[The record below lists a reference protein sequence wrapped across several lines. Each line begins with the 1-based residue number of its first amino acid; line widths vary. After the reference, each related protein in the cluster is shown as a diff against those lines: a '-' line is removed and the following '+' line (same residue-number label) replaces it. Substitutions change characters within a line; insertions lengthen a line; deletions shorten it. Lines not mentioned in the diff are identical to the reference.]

1 MFSGRANNNKTK
13 IIYTRRAHEQFGYC
27 QAGTSGML
35 LDDDTALI
43 GTPGPYTWR
52 GTVFAVSVSD
62 DFLHRDKTLYYGP
75 LTQDHS
81 PVDKY
86 SYLGTVIFWSPSYFS
101 SQRTSRLPDAAGPAH
116 KQPMESCVRPG
127 RQPVIKEIDYRL
139 ISYSVVWFF
148 LFFSSCLVSFSSS
161 RTGMSVTAGK
171 YFGSKVS
178 YAAGAPRSNGTGQ
191 VVIFTKVKKAES
203 QLRVQLVLSGEQF
216 ASSYGY
222 QVATADLNGDRY
234 KSIIFFFVLF
244 FLVFTSPFGPVSHA
258 HHRVVWLVPGWM
270 QMHH

>member
-1 MFSGRANNNKTK
+1 
-13 IIYTRRAHEQFGYC
+13 
-27 QAGTSGML
+27 
-35 LDDDTALI
+35 
-43 GTPGPYTWR
+43 
-52 GTVFAVSVSD
+52 
-62 DFLHRDKTLYYGP
+62 
-75 LTQDHS
+75 
-81 PVDKY
+81 
-86 SYLGTVIFWSPSYFS
+86 
-101 SQRTSRLPDAAGPAH
+101 
-116 KQPMESCVRPG
+116 
-127 RQPVIKEIDYRL
+127 
-139 ISYSVVWFF
+139 
-148 LFFSSCLVSFSSS
+148 
-161 RTGMSVTAGK
+161 MSVTAGK

-270 QMHH
+270 QMYH

>member
-148 LFFSSCLVSFSSS
+148 LFFSFLLVSFL
-161 RTGMSVTAGK
+161 
-171 YFGSKVS
+171 FL
-178 YAAGAPRSNGTGQ
+178 
-191 VVIFTKVKKAES
+191 
-203 QLRVQLVLSGEQF
+203 LRVQEWAWRPASISAVKSATRRARPDQTEPARWLSSPKWRKPRANC
-216 ASSYGY
+216 ASSWSLAASSLLPAM
-222 QVATADLNGDRY
+222 AT
-234 KSIIFFFVLF
+234 KSPPPISTVTG
-244 FLVFTSPFGPVSHA
+244 TSPSYFCLCCSSSFLQVHSDPSVTRTTESCG
-258 HHRVVWLVPGWM
+258 
-270 QMHH
+270 